1 METHKKVKIIPIEKK
16 LNIIIE
22 KITNKL
28 QSNLMK
34 EYMNYI
40 LILEHSKKQNGSYK
54 DKINAFYYVILNK
67 IESSL

>member
-1 METHKKVKIIPIEKK
+1 MSKQIKKEP

-40 LILEHSKKQNGSYK
+40 LILEHSKQQNGSYK

-67 IESSL
+67 IEVRTNLKMI